1 MDAGQND
8 GVSCKAKDAEIE
20 RLRAENATFRNAQRA
35 CEHCDPAGHAAAV
48 AAERER
54 CAKLPLT
61 DDEVLKMWRLSNF
74 RGSGGQAD
82 WFAEGIRAA
91 ERAHGIGA

>member
-1 MDAGQND
+1 MSYDMIDRYLRNNLHDDDYAGY
-8 GVSCKAKDAEIE
+8 S
-20 RLRAENATFRNAQRA
+20 
-35 CEHCDPAGHAAAV
+35 AALDAV
-48 AAERER
+48 ATN
-54 CAKLPLT
+54 AKKPLT
-61 DDEVLKMWRLSNF
+61 DDEVLKMWRVSNF